1 MREILFKAL
10 NKRTKKWVE
19 GYYAFWPNGK
29 HYIIQNR
36 RKINI
41 NSVTLCQ
48 YTGLRDSNGVKIFEG
63 DLIKL
68 TPNSDSI
75 SVVLWNRDDCCFEI
89 APLDSDVRFQLSSV
103 LVKEAVFVEN
113 KFDTI
118 KTVDRNF

>member
-1 MREILFKAL
+1 MREILFKAKDES
-10 NKRTKKWVE
+10 NDKWVE
-19 GYYAFWPNGK
+19 GYFAVWPNNK
-29 HYIIQNR
+29 YCIIQDNYNVD
-36 RKINI
+36 INI
-41 NSVTLCQ
+41 ATLCQ